1 MVKQSNLGISN
12 RTTVTERC
20 RIDESVQR
28 AELIDCRRNNLFG
41 RVSLV
46 EISRYEGGLRSQ
58 LQNLVDGFSA
68 ALPVTT
74 GKNDCRRAR
83 ACGFQRDCSPHA
95 LRCPSHEQHFVINT
109 NVHFSFLTAR
119 MHLVVPGTPNKA
131 MS

>member
-1 MVKQSNLGISN
+1 MVKQSSLGISN

-20 RIDESVQR
+20 RIDESVQP

-58 LQNLVDGFSA
+58 LQKLGDRSSA
-68 ALPVTT
+68 SPSVTT

-83 ACGFQRDCSPHA
+83 ARGCSLLPISA
-95 LRCPSHEQHFVINT
+95 LLAHHVRIY
-109 NVHFSFLTAR
+109 AR
-119 MHLVVPGTPNKA
+119 RSRLEIANGGMPPTDETMHLFRMP
-131 MS
+131 